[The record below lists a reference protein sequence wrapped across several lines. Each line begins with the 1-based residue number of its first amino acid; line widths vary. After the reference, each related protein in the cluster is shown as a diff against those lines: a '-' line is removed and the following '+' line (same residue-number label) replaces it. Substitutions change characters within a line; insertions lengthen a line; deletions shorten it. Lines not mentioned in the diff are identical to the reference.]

1 MKRNGNRTN
10 SAKDSATSARTTEQA
25 VTTYRNAL
33 DATGVNV
40 LGLLEDYL
48 PADDNGYEWYC
59 LMSDLACDYD
69 IADEEGNMY
78 SFFAAYVT
86 DATEEQAE
94 ALRDNYDTIYI
105 EYSNELE
112 MYVLMADWYGCS
124 MDNVPVYTRNA

>member
-1 MKRNGNRTN
+1 MKQVRNRANF
-10 SAKDSATSARTTEQA
+10 ARTAESGA
-25 VTTYRNAL
+25 TTYQNAL

-40 LGLLEDYL
+40 LGVLEDYL

-59 LMSDLACDYD
+59 LMEDLACDYD
-69 IADEEGNMY
+69 IADEDGNLY

-94 ALRDNYDTIYI
+94 ALKENYDTIYI